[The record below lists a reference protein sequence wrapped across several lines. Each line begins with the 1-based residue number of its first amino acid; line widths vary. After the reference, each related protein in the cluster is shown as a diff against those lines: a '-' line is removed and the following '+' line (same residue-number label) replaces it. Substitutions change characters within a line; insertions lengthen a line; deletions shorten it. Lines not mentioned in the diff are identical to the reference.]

1 LDGYCG
7 VDHYIGDIVGR
18 VEVMGRL
25 SIMTDTCYHKHAR
38 LISTL
43 SGGTPLPMGI
53 LTATKMAI
61 RLSDIRSNQVSLS
74 YKIAG
79 GRSIIGSS
87 SARTNGRVKSYIRM
101 CVLEEVQG
109 AED

>member
-1 LDGYCG
+1 
-7 VDHYIGDIVGR
+7 
-18 VEVMGRL
+18 
-25 SIMTDTCYHKHAR
+25 
-38 LISTL
+38 
-43 SGGTPLPMGI
+43 
-53 LTATKMAI
+53 MAI

-87 SARTNGRVKSYIRM
+87 SVRTNGRVKSYIRV
-101 CVLEEVQG
+101 CVLEEVKG